1 MNVIRI
7 KIVVFWL
14 LFLGLVLLL
23 YYSWSH
29 RILWLFLFL
38 AAGAITGFIGPRVSY
53 PRDRAKVMM
62 TLFGVAGV
70 VFLFAFIVHGF
81 LFPQSAGL
89 TLAMKILMPLAL
101 LPALCYKAHGDYVAF
116 RLSGGR
122 GAQQTGCT
130 ERRDRVSVDNR
141 TPLARRR

>member
-14 LFLGLVLLL
+14 LFLGLIFLL

-29 RILWLFLFL
+29 RILWLLLFL
-38 AAGAITGFIGPRVSY
+38 TAGAITGFIGPKVSY
-53 PRDRAKVMM
+53 PRDRARMMM

-81 LFPQSAGL
+81 LFPRSAGL
-89 TLAMKILMPLAL
+89 TVAMKLLMPLAL
-101 LPALCYKAHGDYVAF
+101 LPALCYKVYCDYAAF
-116 RLSGGR
+116 RESH
-122 GAQQTGCT
+122 
-130 ERRDRVSVDNR
+130 D
-141 TPLARRR
+141 

>member
-1 MNVIRI
+1 VNVIRI

-29 RILWLFLFL
+29 RILWLLLFL
-38 AAGAITGFIGPRVSY
+38 AAGAIAGFIGPRVSY
-53 PRDRAKVMM
+53 SPDRAKVMM

-89 TLAMKILMPLAL
+89 TLAMKILMPLSL
-101 LPALCYKAHGDYVAF
+101 LPALCYKAQGDYVAF
-116 RLSGGR
+116 RLSRGR
-122 GAQQTGCT
+122 GAQNTSANCA
-130 ERRDRVSVDNR
+130 
-141 TPLARRR
+141 PRRRRVL

>member
-1 MNVIRI
+1 VNLIRI

-29 RILWLFLFL
+29 RILWLLLFL
-38 AAGAITGFIGPRVSY
+38 AAEAIIGFIGPTVSM
-53 PRDRAKVMM
+53 PRHRAKVMM

-81 LFPQSAGL
+81 LFPRSAGL
-89 TLAMKILMPLAL
+89 TLVMKILMPLSL
-101 LPALCYKAHGDYVAF
+101 LPALCYKAYGDYVAF
-116 RLSGGR
+116 RLSRGR
-122 GAQQTGCT
+122 GA
-130 ERRDRVSVDNR
+130 
-141 TPLARRR
+141 

>member
-7 KIVVFWL
+7 RIVVFWL
-14 LFLGLVLLL
+14 LLLGLVSLL

-29 RILWLFLFL
+29 RILWLLLFL
-38 AAGAITGFIGPRVSY
+38 AAVATTGFIGPRVPY

-62 TLFGVAGV
+62 TLVGVAGG

-89 TLAMKILMPLAL
+89 TIAMKILMPLAL
-101 LPALCYKAHGDYVAF
+101 LPALCYKAHDDYVAF
-116 RLSGGR
+116 RLSRGR
-122 GAQQTGCT
+122 GAKQT
-130 ERRDRVSVDNR
+130 R
-141 TPLARRR
+141 